1 VIRFNGQQALDE
13 IAQRIDA
20 QAMALGQQVVSI
32 AERYA
37 PKKTGRLATSISFKY
52 DPVTHSI
59 SFIVGAPYG
68 VFVEYGTR
76 YMDAIPYLRPALNT
90 VGSIYG
96 FQTEIAFVNTI
107 QTDSKLLAHGSTFQ
121 MHKSLTD
128 RQKAHVRHNLKPVS
142 QRHHIGNVSRAK
154 LTVRTRRREF

>member
-1 VIRFNGQQALDE
+1 MITFDGQQVLDG
-13 IAQRIDA
+13 ISQRIDQ

-37 PKKTGRLATSISFKY
+37 PKRTGRLATSISFTY
-52 DPVTHSI
+52 SSTTHEI

-76 YMDAIPYLRPALNT
+76 YSMAHPFLRPALNT

-96 FQTEIAFVNTI
+96 FETSMNFQNTI
-107 QTDSKLLAHGSTFQ
+107 HTDTRLLAHGPTYQ
-121 MHKSLTD
+121 MHKSLT
-128 RQKAHVRHNLKPVS
+128 RGQKWHVRDNLKPVS
-142 QRHHIGNVSRAK
+142 QRHHVGNVSRAK
-154 LTVRTRRREF
+154 LRVEHKF